1 MEADAGQSFHA
12 AIADSDCTGNEFRAT
27 LTGVVV
33 EKFHAAIAD
42 SDRAVWKSQSAVDLV
57 AKLAARR
64 CHLRRDS
71 WLEPMPYP
79 AESDPRLAGCAYPRT
94 LPAEQCGDGGGPT
107 NGGETRDEDMDP
119 SADSTRRPNAYGL
132 LAHWRAKEQSLLQAR
147 VQVGRAKAVLDA
159 AERAER
165 TRARAL
171 AKAEN
176 AVLASGDAEVIALLV
191 DARRIGM
198 EDEETKPGSSAINPD
213 RAGQASKS
221 RRLCVGAPGG
231 NCGGGRADLP
241 DGVEQAKEQRCSR

>member
-1 MEADAGQSFHA
+1 MP
-12 AIADSDCTGNEFRAT
+12 DS
-27 LTGVVV
+27 
-33 EKFHAAIAD
+33 
-42 SDRAVWKSQSAVDLV
+42 S
-57 AKLAARR
+57 
-64 CHLRRDS
+64 
-71 WLEPMPYP
+71 
-79 AESDPRLAGCAYPRT
+79 ESDPRQADCARPRT
-94 LPAEQCGDGGGPT
+94 LPAEQCGIRAEPT
-107 NGGETRDEDMDP
+107 SSEDTRDEGMDP
-119 SADSTRRPNAYGL
+119 WTDSARRPNAYGL

-231 NCGGGRADLP
+231 NCRGGRADLP